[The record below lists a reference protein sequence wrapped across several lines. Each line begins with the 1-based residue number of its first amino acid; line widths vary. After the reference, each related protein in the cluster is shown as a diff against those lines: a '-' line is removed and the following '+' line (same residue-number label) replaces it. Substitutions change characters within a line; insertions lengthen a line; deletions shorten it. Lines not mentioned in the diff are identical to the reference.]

1 MVEPRSLCILQLMKV
16 TWGLDAAYTTR
27 FPPPPACEKPNLN
40 LARTKCLP
48 KPGPNLRERDKI
60 RVWDGGGVRPCP
72 PRGLGLL
79 RSRGGTA
86 RPRPPVGTHLPGS
99 SWRTRKALSSICN
112 PPISSKSPTFSFVR
126 VWLRLSGF
134 PSPPPPPASSRPV
147 GLSGKSLKKSTKI
160 RPESKKKNPG
170 KL

>member
-1 MVEPRSLCILQLMKV
+1 M
-16 TWGLDAAYTTR
+16 YTAVNESHLGSGCR
-27 FPPPPACEKPNLN
+27 VHHSVPSPPPACEKPNLN

-60 RVWDGGGVRPCP
+60 RAWDGGGVRPCP

-134 PSPPPPPASSRPV
+134 PSPPPPPSFFSPCRI
-147 GLSGKSLKKSTKI
+147 I
-160 RPESKKKNPG
+160 R
-170 KL
+170 